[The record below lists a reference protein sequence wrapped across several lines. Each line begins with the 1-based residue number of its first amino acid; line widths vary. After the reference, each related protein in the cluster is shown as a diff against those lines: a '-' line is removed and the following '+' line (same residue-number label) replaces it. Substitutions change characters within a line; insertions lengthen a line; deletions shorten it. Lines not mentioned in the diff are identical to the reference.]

1 MINFDDFKKLDL
13 RVARIVSAERVE
25 NTDKL
30 LRLVLDVGGEERQI
44 VSGIAEQYLPEDLVG
59 REIVIVANLEPRKFT
74 LRRGRGQEVID
85 SNGML
90 LAAGGE
96 NGEIS
101 LLRPDKEMPPG
112 APVH

>member
-30 LRLVLDVGGEERQI
+30 LKLVLDVGGEERQI
-44 VSGIAEQYLPEDLVG
+44 VSGIAEQYLPEDLAG

-74 LRRGRGQEVID
+74 LRRSSRQEVIE
-85 SNGML
+85 SQGML
-90 LAAGGE
+90 LAAEGE

-112 APVH
+112 APIN